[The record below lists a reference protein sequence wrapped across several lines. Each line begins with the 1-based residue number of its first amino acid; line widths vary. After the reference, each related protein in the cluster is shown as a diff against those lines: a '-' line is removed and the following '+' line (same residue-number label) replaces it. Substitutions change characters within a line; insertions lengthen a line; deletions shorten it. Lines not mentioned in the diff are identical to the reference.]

1 MNRSKKSLYNMVFG
15 IGNQLIV
22 LIVGLIVPKLFIV
35 SYGSEVNGLQSSI
48 SYIYTY
54 IALLESG
61 IGIATV
67 QALLRALGR
76 NSKEEANSV
85 LAATNSQYKRV
96 AYMYGAAVIVLSI
109 VFPFTVSTTVN
120 PITVGFMVLLSG
132 VGSFIS
138 FLTYGKF
145 VLLLTAD
152 GRSFVVSII
161 TLVDYILK
169 NAIKITLIMCGIHFI
184 WVYTIT
190 AVVSLVNLT
199 FYHFYKKKHYPWLNY
214 KVKPNKAAISQSKNV
229 LVHQISNILCNS
241 TDVLVLTY
249 IVRDLRL
256 VSVYNVYLMVFDAI
270 KSLTINVF
278 SSVNFIMGQT
288 YNSDIQKY
296 RKLHNIYEV
305 ADFTVSFIL
314 YSTACVMMTPFL
326 SLYTAGI
333 TDISYIDRY
342 LPVLFAVVKL
352 MTSVRE
358 PASQLINYAQH
369 FKKTQWRSIVETV
382 INVVVSIVAC
392 FMLGY
397 WGISGIYG
405 VLIGTVVALGYRTID
420 MYLYTSRRF
429 LDRSVWVS
437 VKHWIVYMGAFFIML
452 LVFEQFV
459 ITVNGY
465 IDFFLKAF
473 LVLVIEVAYYC
484 VCTTVFN
491 FKTVKAI
498 ANILKNRIKLRRGV

>member
-1 MNRSKKSLYNMVFG
+1 MNRSKKSLYNMIFG
-15 IGNQLIV
+15 IGNQIIV
-22 LIVGLIVPKLFIV
+22 LIMGLIVPKLFIV

-67 QALLRALGR
+67 QALLGTLGR
-76 NSKEEANSV
+76 NSRSETNSV
-85 LAATNSQYKRV
+85 LAATNLQYKRV
-96 AYMYGAAVIVLSI
+96 AYMYGAAVLILSV
-109 VFPFTVSTTVN
+109 VFPFTVTTSVDKF
-120 PITVGFMVLLSG
+120 TVGLMVLLSG
-132 VGSFIS
+132 TGSFIS

-145 VLLLTAD
+145 VLLLQAD
-152 GRSFVVSII
+152 GRSFVGSII

-169 NAIKITLIMCGIHFI
+169 NAIKIVLIMCGMHFI
-184 WVYTIT
+184 WIYSIT
-190 AVVSLVNLT
+190 ALLSFVNLA
-199 FYHFYKKKHYPWLNY
+199 FYYFYKRKHYPWLDY

-249 IVRDLRL
+249 IVGDLRL

-270 KSLTINVF
+270 KSLIINIF

-288 YNSDIQKY
+288 YNTDVEKY
-296 RKLHNIYEV
+296 RKMHRVYEV

-314 YSTACVMMTPFL
+314 YSTACIMMTPFL
-326 SLYTAGI
+326 SVYTAGI
-333 TDISYIDRY
+333 KDISYIDRY
-342 LPVLFAVVKL
+342 LPVLFATIKL

-369 FKKTQWRSIVETV
+369 FKKTQWRSVAETI
-382 INVVVSIVAC
+382 INVVVSIGSC
-392 FMLGY
+392 YLLGIC
-397 WGISGIYG
+397 GISGIYG

-429 LDRSVWVS
+429 LNRSVWVS
-437 VKHWIVYMGAFFIML
+437 IKQWIIYMGSFFIAL
-452 LVFEQFV
+452 FVFDHFT
-459 ITVNGY
+459 ITVGGY
-465 IDFFLKAF
+465 VDFFLTA
-473 LVLVIEVAYYC
+473 LIVLGIMTVYYILIT
-484 VCTTVFN
+484 VVFN
-491 FKTVKAI
+491 FGTVKSI
-498 ANILKNRIKLRRGV
+498 FSIIKNRFIKKRGV